1 MYIII
6 GMLIVCVPV
15 MIIGCL
21 AAWRE
26 HHYNNPHPPHNRYSF
41 CIKTGIIKQYYGI
54 QGITVA
60 S

>member
-26 HHYNNPHPPHNRYSF
+26 HHY
-41 CIKTGIIKQYYGI
+41 KT
-54 QGITVA
+54 
-60 S
+60 